1 MSGITFSPLVLPPLL
16 LVLPPSRHAVSCGIR
31 EMIKEDSF
39 KYLSNLS
46 LMALQS
52 RWAWRMWESV
62 RSMPVCL
69 VETAEEVNT
78 ECIDMDVR
86 VQVFLYISTNRRVM
100 QVVCAWECPLVIRGN
115 KSL

>member
-16 LVLPPSRHAVSCGIR
+16 LVLPSSRHAVSCGIR

-62 RSMPVCL
+62 RSMPLCL
-69 VETAEEVNT
+69 VETAEKVNT
-78 ECIDMDVR
+78 ECIDVDVR
-86 VQVFLYISTNRRVM
+86 VQVFLYIS
-100 QVVCAWECPLVIRGN
+100 
-115 KSL
+115 KSHAGCSCMGVPISN